1 MVIKDM
7 LLLIWVFFKI
17 GLFSFGGGLTMVPLF
32 IVEFEKH
39 GWMTSDEFMDVL
51 SLAQMTPGAI
61 AMNSATYV
69 GNSVAG
75 VAGGIVATTA
85 LATPSVI
92 IMLLLSRF
100 LMKVKQH
107 PVKAAVFK
115 TLKPVTIALILFAG
129 LQISE
134 KTFFG
139 ENFTSIQW
147 KAIVI
152 GLLIAVIQYRFK
164 KMNPVFL
171 IVLSCITGIIIL

>member
-1 MVIKDM
+1 MIEDI

-39 GWMTSDEFMDVL
+39 NWMTSDQFMDVL

-69 GNSVAG
+69 GNDVAG
-75 VAGGIVATTA
+75 VTGGIIATTA
-85 LATPSVI
+85 LAAPSVI
-92 IMLLLSRF
+92 IMLLLSTF
-100 LMKVKQH
+100 LAKIKQH
-107 PVKAAVFK
+107 PVKEAVFK

-129 LQISE
+129 IQIGE
-134 KTFFG
+134 NTFFG
-139 ENFTSIQW
+139 EDFISIRW
-147 KAIVI
+147 KAVVI

-171 IVLSCITGIIIL
+171 IILSCITGMVIL